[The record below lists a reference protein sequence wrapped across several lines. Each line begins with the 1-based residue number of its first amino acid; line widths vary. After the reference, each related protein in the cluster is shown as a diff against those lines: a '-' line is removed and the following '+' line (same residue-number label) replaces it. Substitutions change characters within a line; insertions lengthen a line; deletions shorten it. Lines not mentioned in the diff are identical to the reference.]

1 MKYIVSWT
9 LPQGTCSV
17 AVVRFPGT
25 CGAPPQGVDMLKCS
39 HGSHGSHG
47 MNGQGFAI
55 AKPSNGTALFL

>member
-1 MKYIVSWT
+1 MKYIGSWT

-17 AVVRFPGT
+17 AVVHFPGT
-25 CGAPPQGVDMLKCS
+25 GGAPPQGVDMLKC
-39 HGSHGSHG
+39 SHGSHG